1 MLSGNLGAYMSQ
13 KHPDFSILAAR
24 IAVSNL
30 HKNTSDSFF
39 ETCQILHDYVDQQGR
54 PAALLAE
61 DMWQF
66 VQANAQE
73 LDDAIDYKRDFGPA
87 LRSDPYWSYKAV
99 MTRETMN
106 NYSSSCNRGKS

>member
-73 LDDAIDYKRDFGPA
+73 LDDAIDYKRDFGLA

-99 MTRETMN
+99 MTRTTMN
-106 NYSSSCNRGKS
+106 N